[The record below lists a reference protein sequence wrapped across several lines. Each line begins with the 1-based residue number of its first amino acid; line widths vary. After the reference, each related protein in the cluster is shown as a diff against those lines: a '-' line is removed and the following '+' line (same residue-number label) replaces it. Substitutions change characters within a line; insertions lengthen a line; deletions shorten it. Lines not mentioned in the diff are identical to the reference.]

1 MSSSIADKLLLAGFI
16 IISSTGIPI
25 NVYTS
30 GNQVNT
36 PDLVK
41 AKTASP
47 YSVNGRMYLKARVI
61 RDQLE

>member
-1 MSSSIADKLLLAGFI
+1 LLAGFI